1 MTVSF
6 HPMRPLAY
14 KRASII
20 SRKKER
26 NDSRALS
33 LHTNLFTIVAAQR
46 AKKLWK
52 KSNNLPPSQG
62 SIA

>member
-1 MTVSF
+1 MKVSF
-6 HPMRPLAY
+6 HPMRPLAN

-20 SRKKER
+20 SLKKER
-26 NDSRALS
+26 NDSRS
-33 LHTNLFTIVAAQR
+33 FSHRTNLFTIVAARR

-62 SIA
+62 SRA